1 MLQRETGRSLG
12 NIILGKSGIR
22 RDEGISSRNRNN
34 ISNDTG
40 KKMRALIL

>member
-1 MLQRETGRSLG
+1 MLQRERERSLG
-12 NIILGKSGIR
+12 NIILGKSGKR
-22 RDEGISSRNRNN
+22 RDKGISSGNRNN